1 MWRRFKSRRRHVSF
15 EFVAGSVLCS
25 ERFFS
30 GFSGFPLSS
39 KTNISK
45 FQFDPESDRRRTTY
59 WMCYLQIIIY
69 WFYLFIYLFPTYYQ
83 YVRYKYQLLICLFFL
98 CASPTWLHILLMTF
112 HRCYLVDNV
121 ANLVTDPDFLLV
133 STTDAREY
141 ERVSLGRKEGDI
153 MKLLVTKHK
162 FFVPNKR
169 VDFQGICSVS
179 PYAPKVS
186 G

>member
-1 MWRRFKSRRRHVSF
+1 MQFRRSYWLFSSFHLPTLPTPRPRVLERALRRKQLTSLLLAYSLKFR
-15 EFVAGSVLCS
+15 EENKLPK
-25 ERFFS
+25 RLTFF
-30 GFSGFPLSS
+30 F
-39 KTNISK
+39 
-45 FQFDPESDRRRTTY
+45 
-59 WMCYLQIIIY
+59 
-69 WFYLFIYLFPTYYQ
+69 
-83 YVRYKYQLLICLFFL
+83 
-98 CASPTWLHILLMTF
+98 
-112 HRCYLVDNV
+112 RCYLVDNL

-162 FFVPNKR
+162 FFVPNQR

-186 G
+186 

>member
-1 MWRRFKSRRRHVSF
+1 
-15 EFVAGSVLCS
+15 
-25 ERFFS
+25 
-30 GFSGFPLSS
+30 
-39 KTNISK
+39 
-45 FQFDPESDRRRTTY
+45 
-59 WMCYLQIIIY
+59 
-69 WFYLFIYLFPTYYQ
+69 
-83 YVRYKYQLLICLFFL
+83 
-98 CASPTWLHILLMTF
+98 MTF
-112 HRCYLVDNV
+112 NRCYLVDNV

>member
-1 MWRRFKSRRRHVSF
+1 MEMDDVVTYLKSEACVSNF
-15 EFVAGSVLCS
+15 DSVFY
-25 ERFFS
+25 ETH
-30 GFSGFPLSS
+30 SS
-39 KTNISK
+39 QNGINWS
-45 FQFDPESDRRRTTY
+45 PHP
-59 WMCYLQIIIY
+59 C
-69 WFYLFIYLFPTYYQ
+69 P
-83 YVRYKYQLLICLFFL
+83 VPNFL
-98 CASPTWLHILLMTF
+98 CHSLPLFLELNCLCVKNNFLTICRNFSP
-112 HRCYLVDNV
+112 RCYLVDNL

-162 FFVPNKR
+162 FFVPNQR

-186 G
+186 PYKTNHACNRV

>member
-1 MWRRFKSRRRHVSF
+1 MRQILVVDVSCF
-15 EFVAGSVLCS
+15 IVC
-25 ERFFS
+25 
-30 GFSGFPLSS
+30 
-39 KTNISK
+39 ISNLT
-45 FQFDPESDRRRTTY
+45 SHT
-59 WMCYLQIIIY
+59 
-69 WFYLFIYLFPTYYQ
+69 
-83 YVRYKYQLLICLFFL
+83 
-98 CASPTWLHILLMTF
+98 LMTF

-186 G
+186 S